1 MIRKILLTLATVF
14 SVALGCFAA
23 EIDDVKAFFNEYV
36 NAANSY
42 SKEIPNYYLPNAKI
56 IRTVIKPDNTKASL
70 VIPMDEYLKQMKMG
84 QAGAKMM
91 RYKNNYLNQK
101 VVKIKDGEYKVTAQ
115 RFPNKDKEGLSCYF
129 IVVKTNNG
137 YKFKVEQMDT
147 KVQTFL
153 KYIK

>member
-1 MIRKILLTLATVF
+1 MIRKTILTLATVF
-14 SVALGCFAA
+14 AVALGCFAA
-23 EIDDVKAFFNEYV
+23 EVDDVKAFFNAYV
-36 NAANSY
+36 NAANTY
-42 SKEIPNYYLPNAKI
+42 SKEIPNYYLSNAQI
-56 IRTVIKPDNTKASL
+56 IRTVIKPNGTKASL
-70 VIPMDEYLKQMKMG
+70 TIPMDEYLKQMKMG

-91 RYKNNYLNQK
+91 RYKNNYTNVN
-101 VVKIKDGEYKVTAQ
+101 VVKVKDGEYKVSAV

-129 IVVKTNNG
+129 IVVKTDAG